1 MSSWSA
7 EKHRAWV
14 EARKRHRLSHA
25 HVQMARELGMDPKSL
40 RKLDNHHQEPWKLPL
55 AEFIAERYQKRFGV
69 AAPKVVRTLEDVA
82 RAAATKKARRKATKV
97 AASKTTPASPDP
109 NDANRRM

>member
-55 AEFIAERYQKRFGV
+55 AEFIAERYQKRFGI
-69 AAPKVVRTLEDVA
+69 AAPKVVRTLEELV
-82 RAAATKKARRKATKV
+82 RIEAAKKAHRKASKV
-97 AASKTTPASPDP
+97 AEAPSPERKEADGCS
-109 NDANRRM
+109 

>member
-25 HVQMARELGMDPKSL
+25 HVQMARELGMVPKSL
-40 RKLDNHHQEPWKLPL
+40 RKVDNHDQPWKLPL
-55 AEFIAERYQKRFGV
+55 AEYIEELYEKRFGV
-69 AAPKVVRTLEDVA
+69 RQPKVVRTLEDVA
-82 RAAATKKARRKATKV
+82 RAAAAKKARRKASKV
-97 AASKTTPASPDP
+97 AASKTTSASPEPDE
-109 NDANRRM
+109 ANGRT